1 MLINPKKYTKDMIS
15 VSMSITLFILFINRN
30 QDKDSSSVHFLIFLI
45 FINDLRNFKKKKP
58 FTKLI
63 QFKLNKTCKLSVD
76 RCL

>member
-30 QDKDSSSVHFLIFLI
+30 QDKDSSSVHFLIFLF
-45 FINDLRNFKKKKP
+45 FINDLRNFKKKKKP

-63 QFKLNKTCKLSVD
+63 QF
-76 RCL
+76 